1 VGACRSGDHSK
12 ASSVKSKAGSCPLGA
27 TLSGAGSMMSH
38 EPPME
43 ISKGRRYFLFGM
55 ACTHVLLA
63 SGEAYGWT
71 ALRPVLMDAGFFAGG
86 GPKAQSE
93 MLTTMATM
101 GIAGNA
107 LCKLPLGML
116 LDKYGPRATAVV
128 GAVMVMVGS
137 LLIGAAAL
145 LHPAE
150 APPPQHIRTY
160 QGAKP

>member
-1 VGACRSGDHSK
+1 
-12 ASSVKSKAGSCPLGA
+12 
-27 TLSGAGSMMSH
+27 MSH

-71 ALRPVLMDAGFFAGG
+71 ALRPVLIDAGFFAGG

-150 APPPQHIRTY
+150 PPPPLLPPPQTHTREPSPEKLILL
-160 QGAKP
+160 QVCAM